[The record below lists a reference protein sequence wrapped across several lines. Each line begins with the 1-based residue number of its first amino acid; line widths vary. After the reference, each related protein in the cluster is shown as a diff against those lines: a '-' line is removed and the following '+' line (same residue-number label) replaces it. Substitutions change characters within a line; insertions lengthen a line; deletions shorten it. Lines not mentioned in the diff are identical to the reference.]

1 MNELETYVASL
12 QDQGLSVDEIKAK
25 VIEWKNNNKKEVVE
39 NSVKPVKTEDGVV
52 GASAPS
58 IGPQLAPE
66 STELTLEDGFSVS
79 PGVDLEGSNESY
91 NIDGT
96 EVTKDVFD
104 VYSDKKAKEKEI
116 ATMSFGEKLLVD
128 FKKGSTTL
136 GEMIASVPET
146 IYDIFSLPQN
156 LLASATG
163 LDIETSSEKF
173 KEKTGLE
180 NPILE
185 FYEAESAK
193 LQESQDIYNKAN
205 YDHQGIYKN
214 FEEGNYADGF
224 KQLASGLVE
233 SAPVSMSMMVGGA
246 AVSTTKLAAGS
257 TIAFAGPEIKEQREK
272 NPGQSEAENIIKG
285 LGLAGAE
292 SVFSSIG
299 TGTIGKVYK
308 DIILK
313 EGKEEV
319 STTDFDLRQREK
331 EGRYEWREGGRD
343 EWEI

>member
-25 VIEWKNNNKKEVVE
+25 VIEWKKINQPVTEEVVE
-39 NSVKPVKTEDGVV
+39 TEVLEEVDLGTVKTKDGAV

-58 IGPQLAPE
+58 VGPQPALKP
-66 STELTLEDGFSVS
+66 TELTLEDGFSAS
-79 PGVDLEGSNESY
+79 PEVDLESSTETF
-91 NIDGT
+91 NIDGK
-96 EVTKDVFD
+96 EVPKVEFD
-104 VYSDKKAKEKEI
+104 EYSAKKAKEKEI

-146 IYDIFSLPQN
+146 IYDVFALPQN
-156 LLASATG
+156 LLANATG
-163 LDIETSSEKF
+163 LDIEASSEKF

-214 FEEGNYADGF
+214 FEEGNYVDGF
-224 KQLASGLVE
+224 KQLASGLAE

-246 AVSTTKLAAGS
+246 AVSTGKLAAGS

-272 NPGQSEAENIIKG
+272 NAGQSEAENIIKG

-292 SVFSSIG
+292 SV
-299 TGTIGKVYK
+299 
-308 DIILK
+308 LA
-313 EGKEEV
+313 
-319 STTDFDLRQREK
+319 L
-331 EGRYEWREGGRD
+331 
-343 EWEI
+343 